1 MKGEMREF
9 PSSPLVETP
18 SFHCMGHRFG
28 PWVGGLRA
36 CMLHC
41 LAKNEWRGRCQVE
54 MAMEPL
60 TRHPQTLGGGKLL
73 NEDAGDLSIHPFG
86 TAESSTYVFNL

>member
-9 PSSPLVETP
+9 PSGPSVGTP
-18 SFHCMGHRFG
+18 SFHCRGHRFG
-28 PWVGGLRA
+28 PWVGGLTA

-41 LAKNEWRGRCQVE
+41 LAKKKWRE

-60 TRHPQTLGGGKLL
+60 TRHPQNLGDGKLL
-73 NEDAGDLSIHPFG
+73 NQDAGDLRTHPFG
-86 TAESSTYVFNL
+86 TAVSSTHAFNL